1 MVRRVLVTMLA
12 SAAVLAAGVGALAPP
27 LDATGQSSVPA
38 YDHVFVIVEENHS
51 FSDVIGNPAA
61 PNLNSLAKTFGLSTD
76 YFGITHPSEPNY
88 VALLGGDT
96 FGVSSDDAYYT
107 QMVAKQ
113 NLMSELDAAHIS
125 WKAYLQALPHPNY
138 QGICYPANCNGA
150 PDKDPLYVSKHDAIQ
165 NFTTTQSTADWNR
178 QVPIEQLQSDITANS
193 VPKFGYI
200 IPTECSDEH
209 GDPPY
214 CIDSGNVFGGASF
227 DPQDQ
232 RLVAQGDQYLG
243 NLVQSL
249 TNASFWSRGNNAI
262 DIVYDE
268 GDDNQGCCD
277 AGSSDPN
284 GTSGGGQV
292 ANVVVTSHGPRGV
305 TDSTPSNHYSLLST
319 IQNSFGLG
327 CLANTCDTANVKPLS
342 KLFAV
347 TGSSP
352 LATTAITPPN
362 IATPTPTPSETP
374 TMTTLTPSRGGFSV
388 QSAAA
393 LGGGDNSLGA
403 VSAAAPNDIWAVG
416 NFLPDDPN
424 SNQDATLTLA
434 EHWDGAAWSVTPTPN
449 AGPNFNT
456 LFGVAG
462 DAHRAWAVGTAMDS
476 NYRNQALVQ
485 TWNGSSWSLT
495 PVPQPGSQRNQ
506 LWSVSAVSPGDVW
519 AVGDQQGSDGR
530 FETLVEHYNGST
542 WSVIPAPNPG
552 NDGNFLYGV
561 TASGGD
567 VYAVGESIGIGGNA
581 DGALIEH
588 WTGGSWHALPTV
600 QPVAIGPTMLFSVT
614 RAGGQVFAAGQSEAA
629 GPGAAPLVMRL
640 TPAGGTTESLP
651 AVQSKW
657 GELWGISGTADHLY
671 AVGTVV
677 NTTTT
682 NNEVIVMRRDG
693 DGWHLVTAPNPG
705 DPAGGSNILGGV
717 ASAGTL
723 TVTAG
728 TYDTGGNR
736 LPLVEVHTDS

>member
-1 MVRRVLVTMLA
+1 MARRLVVTVLA
-12 SAAVLAAGVGALAPP
+12 CAAVVAAGIGALAPP
-27 LDATGQSSVPA
+27 LDTAGQSTVPA

-61 PNLNSLAKTFGLSTD
+61 PNLNALASEFGLSTS
-76 YFGITHPSEPNY
+76 YFGVTHPSEPNY

-96 FGVSSDDAYYT
+96 FGVNSDDAYYT

-113 NLMSELDAAHIS
+113 NLMSQLDAAHIS
-125 WKAYLQALPHPNY
+125 WKAYLQGLPHPNY

-178 QVPIEQLQSDITANS
+178 QVPVEQLQSDIAANAM
-193 VPKFGYI
+193 PRFGYI
-200 IPTECSDEH
+200 VPTECSDEH

-243 NLVQSL
+243 NIVQSL
-249 TNASFWSRGNNAI
+249 TTASFWSKGNNAI

-277 AGSSDPN
+277 AGTSDPN
-284 GTSGGGQV
+284 GTGGGQV
-292 ANVVVTSHGPRGV
+292 ANVVVTSHGQRGV
-305 TDSTPSNHYSLLST
+305 SDSTPANHYSLLST
-319 IQNSFGLG
+319 IQQSFGLG
-327 CLANTCDTANVKPLS
+327 CLANTCDTTNVKPLS

-347 TGSSP
+347 TGSS
-352 LATTAITPPN
+352 AVGTTAITPPDF
-362 IATPTPTPSETP
+362 ATPTPTPSETSVQ
-374 TMTTLTPSRGGFSV
+374 TTLTPSRGGFTV
-388 QSAAA
+388 QRAAA
-393 LGGGDNSLGA
+393 AGGGDNSLGA
-403 VSAAAPNDIWAVG
+403 VSVAAPNDVWAVG

-434 EHWDGAAWSVTPTPN
+434 EHWGGTSWHVTPTPD

-462 DAHRAWAVGTAMDS
+462 GSARAWAVGTALDA
-476 NYRNQALVQ
+476 NYRNQALVE
-485 TWNGSSWSLT
+485 TWNGSAWSLT
-495 PVPQPGSQRNQ
+495 TVPQPGSQRNE
-506 LWSVSAVSPGDVW
+506 LFAVSAASPTDVW
-519 AVGDQQGSDGR
+519 AVGDQQGADGR
-530 FETLVEHYNGST
+530 FETLVEHFDGAT
-542 WSVIPAPNPG
+542 WSVVPAPNLGLGG
-552 NDGNFLYGV
+552 NHLYGV
-561 TASGGD
+561 TAASGEVWVVGEEIGTGGFDHALVEHWSGG
-567 VYAVGESIGIGGNA
+567 A
-581 DGALIEH
+581 
-588 WTGGSWHALPTV
+588 WHVVPLTS
-600 QPVAIGPTMLFSVT
+600 PVAIGSTMLFSVT
-614 RAGGQVFAAGQSEAA
+614 RSGGQVFAAGQSEGA

-651 AVQSKW
+651 AVQSNW
-657 GELWGISGTADHLY
+657 GELWGISSTSDHVY

-677 NTTTT
+677 NTATTG
-682 NNEVIVMRRDG
+682 NEVVVMRRDG
-693 DGWHLVTAPNPG
+693 DGWHLVSAPNPG
-705 DPAGGSNILGGV
+705 DPSGGSNILGGV
-717 ASAGTL
+717 ASAGNL